1 MTSKNEQNQHTDD
14 KKNYF
19 IENINDHDSVMV
31 GLASGAL
38 TIDDVARLKNAKEI
52 EEAQAVLDQL
62 EREKEQQSTF
72 EFIGVVVIILLVVIG
87 AGKILHRSSGA

>member
-62 EREKEQQSTF
+62 EREKRTT
-72 EFIGVVVIILLVVIG
+72 VHL
-87 AGKILHRSSGA
+87 